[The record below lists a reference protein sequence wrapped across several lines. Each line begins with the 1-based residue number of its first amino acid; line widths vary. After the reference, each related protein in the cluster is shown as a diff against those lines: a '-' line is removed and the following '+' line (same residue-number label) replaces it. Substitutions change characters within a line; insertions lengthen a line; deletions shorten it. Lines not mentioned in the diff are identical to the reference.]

1 MQLTAPNVR
10 AAAKR
15 VLSLLLLLFAVILT
29 FRTSWI
35 ISETLLDSDA
45 AANMILG
52 EKLAREGGILS
63 STFRYGT
70 ELYVA
75 DMQIIYSL
83 LFRICGD
90 WSLVRFWGAAL
101 MQLLMLAA
109 YGLLARQSRMSFN
122 MFCVTGA
129 ALLLPFSVPY
139 GRIVV
144 FHNYYTP
151 HVTLDFLMI
160 GLLLGV
166 RRRTEE
172 KAAWWKIALWGG
184 GLAVTG
190 FVSGLAG
197 VRQLMICAAPAMT
210 AAVLCAA
217 WDRKDSALKEELPSL
232 IWAAALLIAVL
243 GGYLVNSRVLSEIY
257 AFNSY
262 DDQLLLLA
270 EPEKRQIV
278 LEGFLMS
285 VGYENDID
293 LFTLQGMLSV
303 ASVAAT
309 LIALL
314 LAAFTFFRS
323 ENRNARFVSAFLLSS
338 LAVITCVFCFLSSQE
353 FRIELYY
360 LPVIA
365 WMLPALGLADARK
378 AEPEPM
384 TLRGL
389 AGLESSPLSAR
400 RLTALAACALLIANG
415 VFYTGFFRDPMASE
429 GSIRYTGLNVED
441 TQTVEVL
448 APIADYLKENG
459 YTLCYAD
466 YWNGGVIT
474 ELTDGQV
481 KSVSVEPTGRK
492 KPLRYF
498 AWMADQNLWDAGFAA
513 EQKACILSDAN
524 SIGPYMDDIL
534 EKIEGLEERESFLS
548 YTVWELTDPAAVAR
562 SLE

>member
-172 KAAWWKIALWGG
+172 KAAWWKIALW
-184 GLAVTG
+184 
-190 FVSGLAG
+190 
-197 VRQLMICAAPAMT
+197 
-210 AAVLCAA
+210 
-217 WDRKDSALKEELPSL
+217 
-232 IWAAALLIAVL
+232 
-243 GGYLVNSRVLSEIY
+243 
-257 AFNSY
+257 
-262 DDQLLLLA
+262 
-270 EPEKRQIV
+270 
-278 LEGFLMS
+278 
-285 VGYENDID
+285 
-293 LFTLQGMLSV
+293 
-303 ASVAAT
+303 
-309 LIALL
+309 
-314 LAAFTFFRS
+314 RS
-323 ENRNARFVSAFLLSS
+323 
-338 LAVITCVFCFLSSQE
+338 
-353 FRIELYY
+353 
-360 LPVIA
+360 
-365 WMLPALGLADARK
+365 PALCPGSR
-378 AEPEPM
+378 
-384 TLRGL
+384 
-389 AGLESSPLSAR
+389 
-400 RLTALAACALLIANG
+400 ACA
-415 VFYTGFFRDPMASE
+415 S
-429 GSIRYTGLNVED
+429 
-441 TQTVEVL
+441 
-448 APIADYLKENG
+448 
-459 YTLCYAD
+459 
-466 YWNGGVIT
+466 
-474 ELTDGQV
+474 
-481 KSVSVEPTGRK
+481 
-492 KPLRYF
+492 
-498 AWMADQNLWDAGFAA
+498 
-513 EQKACILSDAN
+513 
-524 SIGPYMDDIL
+524 
-534 EKIEGLEERESFLS
+534 
-548 YTVWELTDPAAVAR
+548 
-562 SLE
+562 